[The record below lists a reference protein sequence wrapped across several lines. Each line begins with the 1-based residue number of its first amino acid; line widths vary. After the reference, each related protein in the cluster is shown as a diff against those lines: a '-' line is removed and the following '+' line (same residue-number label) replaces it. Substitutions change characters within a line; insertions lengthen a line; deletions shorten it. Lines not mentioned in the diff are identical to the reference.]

1 MPTERGDLAVSQ
13 KRQKKGERYQSRRY
27 RKVTFRDGEF
37 RPLRDKDFFDECVID
52 EKPIAL
58 VGGQYIFSE
67 FVWAIE
73 SSRVEP
79 DGRLSQ
85 TPTVFE
91 CLVRCRPRAP
101 RIVSVKV
108 HLKGGQAAV
117 EPEDFD
123 FLRRYLPAILEDA
136 VTFCVSG
143 FHWNESRKE
152 WLPQPVHF
160 MSNLEISAIEAITRR
175 TNRSHLPETYELVA
189 ETYRQAQA
197 EKRSTVRA
205 VAESLNYS
213 EPHVKRMIREA
224 RVLGLLE
231 ESTRSGLRKAKKKKT
246 VKRPTKRKVG
256 KK

>member
-1 MPTERGDLAVSQ
+1 LAVS
-13 KRQKKGERYQSRRY
+13 RIPRKKAERYQSRRY

-37 RPLRDKDFFDECVID
+37 KPLRDEDFFDECVID
-52 EKPIAL
+52 RAPIAL
-58 VGGQYIFSE
+58 VRGQYIFSE

-79 DGRLSQ
+79 DGRLSE

-91 CLVRCRPRAP
+91 CLVRCRPRTP

-136 VTFCVSG
+136 VAFCVTG
-143 FHWNESRKE
+143 FHWNESRRK
-152 WLPQPVHF
+152 WVAQTVHF
-160 MSNLEISAIEAITRR
+160 KSNLEISAIEAITRR
-175 TNRSHLPETYELVA
+175 TNRSHPQETYELVA
-189 ETYRQAQA
+189 EAYRQAQQ

-205 VAESLNYS
+205 VAELLHYS
-213 EPHVKRMIREA
+213 EPHAKRMIRVA
-224 RVLGLLE
+224 RGLGLLE
-231 ESTRSGLRKAKKKKT
+231 ESTRSALQKAKKKSA
-246 VKRPTKRKVG
+246 KRPTRRKVG